1 MINGNNININKNNNT
16 NNVYLLLAKKS
27 KVLEEENK
35 QLKEEIKKFSDEKNV
50 QTIEYYLRLRSD
62 LLNEIEIMK
71 QKNENNELNLK
82 SENEKLKNQIEFVKN
97 QLKQNIDEKNE
108 LISQNEDLI
117 KQKNLL
123 TENPNINTTVSNNNN
138 IEGNV
143 VNPVNNNNNNNEVL
157 KTKKNILEVDNKK
170 NLLNQVKLSGIHSHM
185 NTESNENF
193 NDYFPQDNEQVIN
206 NKIGNKENIISENNN
221 MNLKNINNNDNNINT
236 FNNNMNEN
244 IKKEDL
250 NNVVGNEN
258 DNKNI
263 NNNDNNNDNL
273 NNNNNYTNLNKT
285 NENNTIGIQL
295 IQSGD
300 ANKIEEL
307 EERIEE
313 LIEEN
318 EHKDFTIKELNEKIN
333 EQKEEVQNIQKKL
346 KEEIE
351 LWKNKYNSVISND
364 KTVDDMYRIAYE
376 KKNENFKKEV
386 EKNNYEVQKKI
397 LFQQNFINKIS
408 KETKELTDSYSKDI
422 ESKNNEISILKE
434 DLKNLQK
441 NYDSMYKIYSYHID
455 GLSKNINKMKQLYV
469 TREQEFV
476 NITNY
481 YIKMVAEYSKP
492 INDFENIKNKTEAE
506 YIKESQNNMQLLKEN
521 ENLQKEI
528 TKLKNENINSKMNMR
543 VKLSQTIKEYGDMLE
558 LILKNQ
564 NDINSKIN
572 SLIDFNVKTEEN
584 LNLFNSINEDNKILK
599 EKNNTLETK
608 IKMLESNSKDNEIL
622 LLREKVMNLENENEI
637 KSASIKQYEEMFRL
651 IKTTKNITYDDILI
665 KMREEII
672 RLNNQIASLNK
683 TRDSIEN
690 FYKQEILKMMD
701 LVKISKNK
709 NEELKNIIAKMEND
723 FMGKKDT
730 VLNLWILE
738 FQEFKNNLVNF
749 NDIKNIINH
758 FHVNGEELTKHKSYI
773 CNEELYIIR
782 QEIKKKDD
790 YFEKL
795 DCSRKDENER
805 NLKIVDNY
813 KKNMDDKIKTYQM
826 LIDNKNKEID
836 AVKLEKEKLT
846 NFDNK
851 KKEQDEKEMKIWE
864 EQKKHLGEI
873 LNEQIDTKGNDINL
887 LKDQIKLY
895 EEKIK
900 QMNNEFNDKIVK
912 IKENC
917 DDQLKI
923 VKERENFVI
932 QQNENTLEQFEI
944 YKDEKERM
952 INALKVENESLKNK
966 NNLMSK
972 GV

>member
-1 MINGNNININKNNNT
+1 MINGNNINLNKNNNI

-50 QTIEYYLRLRSD
+50 QTIDYYLRLRSD

-82 SENEKLKNQIEFVKN
+82 SENEKLKNQIEFIKN
-97 QLKQNIDEKNE
+97 QLKQNINEKNE
-108 LISQNEDLI
+108 LINQNEDLI

-138 IEGNV
+138 NERNIINV
-143 VNPVNNNNNNNEVL
+143 VNNNNNEVE
-157 KTKKNILEVDNKK
+157 KIKNNILEVDNKK
-170 NLLNQVKLSGIHSHM
+170 NLLNQVKLSGIQSHM

-193 NDYFPQDNEQVIN
+193 NDFFPQDNEQVIY
-206 NKIGNKENIISENNN
+206 NKIGNKENISDNN
-221 MNLKNINNNDNNINT
+221 MNLKNINNNFNNIKDSI
-236 FNNNMNEN
+236 NNMNEN
-244 IKKEDL
+244 LKKEDL
-250 NNVVGNEN
+250 NNVNEN
-258 DNKNI
+258 ENI
-263 NNNDNNNDNL
+263 NN
-273 NNNNNYTNLNKT
+273 NNNNNYNNEINDNLNINNINNLNKP
-285 NENNTIGIQL
+285 NENKSIGIQL

-307 EERIEE
+307 EERISE
-313 LIEEN
+313 LTEEN

-333 EQKEEVQNIQKKL
+333 EQKNEFQKIQKNL

-351 LWKNKYNSVISND
+351 IWKNKYNSIISND
-364 KTVDDMYRIAYE
+364 KTVDDMYKIAYE
-376 KKNENFKKEV
+376 KQYENFKKEV

-397 LFQQNFINKIS
+397 LFQQNYINKTS

-422 ESKNNEISILKE
+422 ENKNNEISKLKD

-441 NYDSMYKIYSYHID
+441 NYDSMYKLYSYHID

-492 INDFENIKNKTEAE
+492 INDFDNIKNKTESE
-506 YIKESQNNMQLLKEN
+506 YIKESQNNIQLLKEN

-528 TKLKNENINSKMNMR
+528 THLKNENINSKMNMR

-637 KSASIKQYEEMFRL
+637 KNSSIKQYEEMFRL

-709 NEELKNIIAKMEND
+709 NEELKNIISKMEND

-738 FQEFKNNLVNF
+738 FQEFKNNLVNL

-758 FHVNGEELTKHKSYI
+758 FHINGEELTKHKSYI

-795 DCSRKDENER
+795 DSSRKEENER
-805 NLKIVDNY
+805 NLKIVENY
-813 KKNMDDKIKTYQM
+813 KKNMNDKIKTYEM
-826 LIDNKNKEID
+826 LIDNKKKEID
-836 AVKLEKEKLT
+836 AVKLEKEKLN

-864 EQKKHLGEI
+864 EQKKHLDEI
-873 LNEQIDTKGNDINL
+873 LNEQIDAKGNDINL

-895 EEKIK
+895 EDKIQK
-900 QMNNEFNDKIVK
+900 MNIEFNDKIVK
-912 IKENC
+912 IKESC
-917 DDQLKI
+917 DEQLKN

-966 NNLMSK
+966 NSLMSK